1 MTKSDLI
8 DCMCRLR
15 GVPTGRSE
23 QLVNTIFEAIEQAL
37 GRDERVEI
45 RGIGSFEVRIY
56 RGYMGRN
63 PRTGAA
69 VEVKPKRLAF
79 FKVGKELKDRV
90 QRGADRARQPG
101 VVDARLGGGESPTVE
116 NPASVD
122 GPRKAP
128 RPPLHGHAV
137 VGAR

>member
-1 MTKSDLI
+1 
-8 DCMCRLR
+8 MCRLR
-15 GVPTGRSE
+15 GVPTGRAE
-23 QLVNTIFEAIEQAL
+23 QLVNAIFDAIEQAL

-63 PRTGAA
+63 PRTGAT

-90 QRGADRARQPG
+90 QRGAALTRQPG
-101 VVDARLGGGESPTVE
+101 VVEARLGGGESPTVE
-116 NPASVD
+116 NAPSVD
-122 GPRKAP
+122 GPRKAAP
-128 RPPLHGHAV
+128 RPPLHGHGV